1 MEPDRQ
7 SVNDDID
14 SEGNTNSSVNGKTCL
29 VLHLYHSL
37 VFVFNLDLL
46 CVITCKSIFFLYIM
60 LKFVLYCCLGGHHDN
75 VMSLRETDWL
85 TTVNNREISL
95 VLLSTL
101 SNVSCIRHSIN
112 ANGEDV
118 IHTLHIP
125 CSIINHIK
133 AELDY
138 QIDLEFT
145 KYVEPTVEYN
155 YPNEY

>member
-1 MEPDRQ
+1 M
-7 SVNDDID
+7 
-14 SEGNTNSSVNGKTCL
+14 
-29 VLHLYHSL
+29 
-37 VFVFNLDLL
+37 
-46 CVITCKSIFFLYIM
+46 YIM
-60 LKFVLYCCLGGHHDN
+60 LKFVMYICLGGHQDN

-85 TTVNNREISL
+85 TTVNNRKISL

-101 SNVSCIRHSIN
+101 SIMSCIRHNIN

-118 IHTLHIP
+118 IDTLHIP
-125 CSIINHIK
+125 CSLINQIT

-145 KYVEPTVEYN
+145 KYVEPTIEYN

>member
-1 MEPDRQ
+1 M
-7 SVNDDID
+7 
-14 SEGNTNSSVNGKTCL
+14 
-29 VLHLYHSL
+29 
-37 VFVFNLDLL
+37 
-46 CVITCKSIFFLYIM
+46 YIM
-60 LKFVLYCCLGGHHDN
+60 LKFVMYFCLDGHQDN

-101 SNVSCIRHSIN
+101 SIVSCIRHIIN
-112 ANGEDV
+112 TNGEDV
-118 IHTLHIP
+118 LHTLHIP
-125 CSIINHIK
+125 CSLINQIK

-145 KYVEPTVEYN
+145 KYVEPTIEYN

>member
-1 MEPDRQ
+1 M
-7 SVNDDID
+7 
-14 SEGNTNSSVNGKTCL
+14 
-29 VLHLYHSL
+29 
-37 VFVFNLDLL
+37 
-46 CVITCKSIFFLYIM
+46 YIM
-60 LKFVLYCCLGGHHDN
+60 LKFVMYCCLGDHHDN
-75 VMSLRETDWL
+75 VMSLTETDWL
-85 TTVNNREISL
+85 TAVNNREISL
-95 VLLSTL
+95 MLLSTP
-101 SNVSCIRHSIN
+101 SIVSYIRHSIN

-145 KYVEPTVEYN
+145 KYVEPTVEYS